1 MLTFEEK
8 TLVNNFMVAIKRANM
23 DTEISFVKAKREKDY
38 LRVTISRNGIEDWYH
53 VLKNGTWY

>member
-8 TLVNNFMVAIKRANM
+8 TIVNNFMVAIKRANM

-38 LRVTISRNGIEDWYH
+38 LKVTISRNGIEDWYH

>member
-1 MLTFEEK
+1 MLTFDEK
-8 TLVNNFMVAIKRANM
+8 TIVNNFMVAIKRANM

-38 LRVTISRNGIEDWYH
+38 LKVTISRNGIEDWYH